1 MRVLFWY
8 CDRFAWTPTIKTLEH
23 VADAAPDVLE
33 KVVVAFVHVEP
44 QDNDLDIKHRAT
56 RWQGFIKSFK
66 K

>member
-44 QDNDLDIKHRAT
+44 QDNDLDIKA
-56 RWQGFIKSFK
+56 QGHPLARIYKEF
-66 K
+66 